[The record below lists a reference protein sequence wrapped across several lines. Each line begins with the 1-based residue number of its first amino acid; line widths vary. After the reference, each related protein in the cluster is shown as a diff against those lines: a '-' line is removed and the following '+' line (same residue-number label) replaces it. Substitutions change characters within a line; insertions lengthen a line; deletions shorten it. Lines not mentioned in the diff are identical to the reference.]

1 MKLIR
6 VTVTAAAVALTGVV
20 AADAGPSEG
29 GQTENERLLSAAVA
43 AANAFCGS
51 AIAVQLADSGPAVE
65 PTLRDN
71 ITQSCRH
78 AFDGIRMA
86 CMTQAGRA
94 AVSARIKRVGCGL
107 SGPGVSLTGGSAV
120 SLDREGLD
128 YRIEPGRV
136 LINDGHMVFRHLLD
150 KLEVEGQPLFVQVL
164 KPMEEEALAREVAK
178 TNRQCGSSITV
189 EFDWTG
195 VSASEVRSRSPSNYC
210 GHAIDV
216 VARVCADGAGKEA
229 VAKRIK
235 RIVCGYARERSILL
249 EDDVLKFKSDFQSS
263 ADRRSFILEY
273 LQNAL

>member
-6 VTVTAAAVALTGVV
+6 VTVTAATIALTGVV

-29 GQTENERLLSAAVA
+29 GNERLLSAAVA

-51 AIAVQLADSGPAVE
+51 AIAVKLANSGPAVE

-71 ITQSCRH
+71 ITHSCRYV
-78 AFDGIRMA
+78 FDGIRMA
-86 CMTQAGRA
+86 CMTQPGRA
-94 AVSARIKRVGCGL
+94 AVSARIKRVGCDL
-107 SGPGVSLTGGSAV
+107 SGPGVSLIGGSAV

-136 LINDGHMVFRHLLD
+136 PTNDGHMVFRHLLD

-164 KPMEEEALAREVAK
+164 KPMEEEAVAREVSK
-178 TNRQCGSSITV
+178 TNRKCGSSITV

-195 VSASEVRSRSPSNYC
+195 VSASEIRSRSPSNYC

-216 VARVCADGAGKEA
+216 VERVCADGAGKEA

-235 RIVCGYARERSILL
+235 RIVCGYARERSISL
-249 EDDVLKFKSDFQSS
+249 EDDVLKFKSDFKAS
-263 ADRRSFILEY
+263 ADRRSFIFEY